1 VATFGAGG
9 ATTSYEEFENTDLII
24 CWGSNTMECH
34 PIIYNHMRRGIKNG
48 AKMIVVDPRKI
59 DQVKKAYKWL
69 GLNVGTDI
77 ALANAMANVIIDEDL
92 HDKEFIE
99 RATKNFVAYRD
110 KVSGYTPEYAE
121 QITGVPADDIREV
134 ARMYATADKAILNW
148 TLGITEHHNG
158 ADGVFALI
166 GLGLLTGHVGK
177 YGSGLNPLR
186 GQNNVQGG
194 GPRALRGR
202 MGVAVAREG
211 RQAPAR
217 DDGRRGTR

>member
-1 VATFGAGG
+1 MATFGAGG

-59 DQVKKAYKWL
+59 DQVKKATSGSASTWAR
-69 GLNVGTDI
+69 TS
-77 ALANAMANVIIDEDL
+77 ALANAMGNVIIDEDL

-99 RATKNFVAYRD
+99 RATKDFEAYRD

-121 QITGVPADDIREV
+121 QITGIPAEDIREV
-134 ARMYATADKAILNW
+134 ARMYATADKATLNW

-177 YGSGLNPLR
+177 YG
-186 GQNNVQGG
+186 
-194 GPRALRGR
+194 
-202 MGVAVAREG
+202 
-211 RQAPAR
+211 
-217 DDGRRGTR
+217 